1 MKKKIYNKYVA
12 VTAVEKKIA
21 AKDSVNKAKKD
32 TAAKKDTLT
41 KKQVEEKGA
50 WEGLVAG
57 MKYDPKKD
65 DGDIKQMRKTSYGSL
80 YNYLLPR
87 LQQREAQWTYQ
98 WGIWDLAGMI
108 FLGMALLRFGFF
120 TGKFSKSKYLLIGL
134 AGITIGILMGWFRLH
149 FQQFTLF
156 DYGKYISNHWY
167 PHNILFPFERGFL
180 TLGYVSV
187 VIFLVH
193 AGVFKMLMRG
203 LSYVGQL
210 ALTNYLMQSII
221 CTLFFTGLG
230 MGYFARLTQYQLY
243 LFVVEV
249 CIFQIIFS
257 TLWLRVFHMGPA
269 EWLWRSL
276 TYGKRLPFKKRKK
289 DIIQSPTP
297 LLS

>member
-1 MKKKIYNKYVA
+1 MLLLLLLK
-12 VTAVEKKIA
+12 KKIA

-120 TGKFSKSKYLLIGL
+120 TGKFSKNKLL
-134 AGITIGILMGWFRLH
+134 T
-149 FQQFTLF
+149 
-156 DYGKYISNHWY
+156 
-167 PHNILFPFERGFL
+167 
-180 TLGYVSV
+180 
-187 VIFLVH
+187 IFL
-193 AGVFKMLMRG
+193 
-203 LSYVGQL
+203 LSKI
-210 ALTNYLMQSII
+210 LT
-221 CTLFFTGLG
+221 
-230 MGYFARLTQYQLY
+230 
-243 LFVVEV
+243 
-249 CIFQIIFS
+249 
-257 TLWLRVFHMGPA
+257 
-269 EWLWRSL
+269 
-276 TYGKRLPFKKRKK
+276 
-289 DIIQSPTP
+289 
-297 LLS
+297 